1 MNCVLNLSSL
11 SFLIYKREKDV
22 GNLND
27 LQDLCISTFYDYN
40 FPLRIFCLLGIRR
53 TQWEICGGLEFV
65 IVVVRCSWS
74 NIIKTSTYLVF
85 SLCKQ
90 NSCISQ
96 DEYWGHSPAI
106 QVFPLAPCQ
115 RNRNWLM
122 SSEWK
127 ESEQE
132 AIYVRESF
140 NLYKASSDPVIILF
154 PGSYHFLILTDVVF
168 CSFLKKLTGFAKKAL
183 KG

>member
-1 MNCVLNLSSL
+1 MCLLSPILVSP
-11 SFLIYKREKDV
+11 YTKKEKDV
-22 GNLND
+22 GNLSD
-27 LQDLCISTFYDYN
+27 LQRSLHINILWLYN
-40 FPLRIFCLLGIRR
+40 FPLRIFCLLGIMR
-53 TQWEICGGLEFV
+53 TQGEICGGLEFV

-74 NIIKTSTYLVF
+74 NINKTSSYLVF

-96 DEYWGHSPAI
+96 DEYWEHSPAI

-115 RNRNWLM
+115 RNRNWLT

-127 ESEQE
+127 EGEQE

-168 CSFLKKLTGFAKKAL
+168 RSFLEKLTGFAKKAL